1 MQWKYL
7 PAKRSRLR
15 GRLPE
20 IKTIDGEV
28 IMGQEEKYE
37 LKKLIEEDAIE
48 EIAALTTAIKNIRYA
63 LNTLISSC
71 DKNSREFL
79 ILGAALGIV
88 DAATLHLITHDDIL
102 IEPYETLLLVRQKM
116 ADAAANGDLQL
127 YIDLRKVLRRMV
139 RTEGDIPMTK

>member
-1 MQWKYL
+1 
-7 PAKRSRLR
+7 
-15 GRLPE
+15 
-20 IKTIDGEV
+20 
-28 IMGQEEKYE
+28 MGQEEKYE

-88 DAATLHLITHDDIL
+88 DAVTLHLITHDDIL

-139 RTEGDIPMTK
+139 KTEGDIPLSDAKQGIQAKLE

>member
-7 PAKRSRLR
+7 PAKRSHLR

-20 IKTIDGEV
+20 IKTTDCEV

-37 LKKLIEEDAIE
+37 LKKLIGEDAIE
-48 EIAALTTAIKNIRYA
+48 EITALTTAIKNIRYA

-79 ILGAALGIV
+79 I
-88 DAATLHLITHDDIL
+88 
-102 IEPYETLLLVRQKM
+102 
-116 ADAAANGDLQL
+116 
-127 YIDLRKVLRRMV
+127 
-139 RTEGDIPMTK
+139 